1 MRRIIG
7 TRRKALIGAALHLF
21 GARRTKRG
29 NGTIDAFRHL
39 RDGNARER
47 LTRSGAG
54 WRVPFAS
61 AEVVQ
66 RLFACRTRRP
76 FASMQAF
83 FSDHFVL
90 PLPPGHRFPME
101 KYARL
106 RERVA
111 GELPQVVLAE
121 AMPADDVMLG
131 RVHTLEYVRRVSA
144 GALDP
149 KEQRHIGFPWSP
161 QMVERSRRSTG
172 ATVAACRAA
181 LVDGVAANLAGGT
194 HHAYAD
200 RGEGFCVFNDAAV
213 AARTMQAELGPGTRV
228 AIIDLD
234 VHQGNGTAAIFEHDA
249 SVFTL
254 SLHGEH
260 NYPFRKAS
268 SDLDVGLPDGCG
280 DDAYLVAL
288 GHALTDL
295 FAQFTPTLVI
305 YLAGADPL
313 ENDRLGRLALTHDG
327 LLARDRRV
335 LTACAERGLPVA
347 IAMAGGYGRDIE
359 QSVAAHF
366 ATIRLASQFQRA
378 CRRACPASA
387 GGALV

>member
-1 MRRIIG
+1 
-7 TRRKALIGAALHLF
+7 
-21 GARRTKRG
+21 
-29 NGTIDAFRHL
+29 
-39 RDGNARER
+39 
-47 LTRSGAG
+47 
-54 WRVPFAS
+54 
-61 AEVVQ
+61 
-66 RLFACRTRRP
+66 
-76 FASMQAF
+76 MQAF
-83 FSDHFVL
+83 YSDHFVL

-111 GELPQVVLAE
+111 GELPHVALAE
-121 AMPADDVMLG
+121 ALSADDVMLG
-131 RVHTLEYVRRVSA
+131 RVHSPAYVARVSA
-144 GALDP
+144 GQLDP
-149 KEQRHIGFPWSP
+149 KEQRTIGFPWSP
-161 QMVERSRRSTG
+161 QMVERSRRSAG

-181 LVDGVAANLAGGT
+181 LTDGVAANLAGGT

-213 AARTMQAELGPGTRV
+213 AARTMQADLGPGTRV

-234 VHQGNGTAAIFEHDA
+234 VHQGNGTAAIFEHDP

-260 NYPFRKAS
+260 NYPFHKARG
-268 SDLDVGLPDGCG
+268 DLDVALPDGCG
-280 DDAYLVAL
+280 DDDYLVAL

-295 FAQFTPTLVI
+295 FAQFTPTLAI

-313 ENDRLGRLALTHDG
+313 ANDRLGRLALTHDG

-359 QSVAAHF
+359 QTVAAHF
-366 ATIRLASQFQRA
+366 ATIRLADQFQQA
-378 CRRACPASA
+378 VRRGHPAPA
-387 GGALV
+387 EGALV